1 MYFDNLSLAG
11 IAVVALYG
19 LLPLLFGRETLRVEE
34 DDAETPSRPVTQT
47 DRHDPRGPGCPA
59 DPCPEA

>member
-19 LLPLLFGRETLRVEE
+19 LLPFVFGRETLRVEE
-34 DDAETPSRPVTQT
+34 EGGDAKLAAATGQHRPT
-47 DRHDPRGPGCPA
+47 GPGCPGE
-59 DPCPEA
+59 PCPGA